1 MPGKRNEFRIV
12 KQDSYIL
19 SDGIHEAI
27 ISEDDWNLAKQKRN
41 INGVK
46 HEKIHSLEHEHILSG
61 ILKCPICGK
70 GMYGNVNRKKKKDGT
85 FYKDYF
91 YYACKHRYYVNG
103 HKCDYRK
110 QWNEEKVND
119 AVAEV
124 IKKLVNNPKFEAAIR
139 AKINSKIDTGELET
153 EHENLKK
160 QLRQVLGA
168 KNRLGQQMDNLDISD
183 KMYDRKYQD
192 MQDRLN
198 GLYDEIER
206 LESLIDDIVS
216 RKEYI
221 RQQKISE
228 DGVYQYLLYFD
239 KLYDKFT
246 DMEKKEFMKKV
257 IRSTNDL
264 LLAILMAG
272 VSIFLLS
279 SDKIIT
285 GVENGLGG
293 FWAQASSYITL
304 LAGILLGLSVLQ
316 LIYAINFKGVGEH
329 TGLHIP
335 ISKEI
340 VITAVALVLYAL
352 LLPVLTFFPCT
363 LVLNIVLCGT
373 FALKENQG
381 NEELKGKLP
390 KKQVL
395 SIVIYSVA
403 LTVCLWLLFTEVLKG
418 VLP

>member
-1 MPGKRNEFRIV
+1 
-12 KQDSYIL
+12 
-19 SDGIHEAI
+19 
-27 ISEDDWNLAKQKRN
+27 
-41 INGVK
+41 
-46 HEKIHSLEHEHILSG
+46 
-61 ILKCPICGK
+61 
-70 GMYGNVNRKKKKDGT
+70 
-85 FYKDYF
+85 
-91 YYACKHRYYVNG
+91 
-103 HKCDYRK
+103 
-110 QWNEEKVND
+110 
-119 AVAEV
+119 
-124 IKKLVNNPKFEAAIR
+124 
-139 AKINSKIDTGELET
+139 
-153 EHENLKK
+153 
-160 QLRQVLGA
+160 
-168 KNRLGQQMDNLDISD
+168 
-183 KMYDRKYQD
+183 
-192 MQDRLN
+192 
-198 GLYDEIER
+198 
-206 LESLIDDIVS
+206 
-216 RKEYI
+216 
-221 RQQKISE
+221 
-228 DGVYQYLLYFD
+228 
-239 KLYDKFT
+239 
-246 DMEKKEFMKKV
+246 MKKV

-381 NEELKGKLP
+381 NEELKGELP

-403 LTVCLWLLFTEVLKG
+403 LTVCLWLLFTEVLKC

>member
-1 MPGKRNEFRIV
+1 
-12 KQDSYIL
+12 
-19 SDGIHEAI
+19 
-27 ISEDDWNLAKQKRN
+27 
-41 INGVK
+41 
-46 HEKIHSLEHEHILSG
+46 
-61 ILKCPICGK
+61 
-70 GMYGNVNRKKKKDGT
+70 
-85 FYKDYF
+85 
-91 YYACKHRYYVNG
+91 
-103 HKCDYRK
+103 
-110 QWNEEKVND
+110 
-119 AVAEV
+119 
-124 IKKLVNNPKFEAAIR
+124 
-139 AKINSKIDTGELET
+139 
-153 EHENLKK
+153 
-160 QLRQVLGA
+160 
-168 KNRLGQQMDNLDISD
+168 
-183 KMYDRKYQD
+183 
-192 MQDRLN
+192 
-198 GLYDEIER
+198 
-206 LESLIDDIVS
+206 
-216 RKEYI
+216 
-221 RQQKISE
+221 
-228 DGVYQYLLYFD
+228 
-239 KLYDKFT
+239 
-246 DMEKKEFMKKV
+246 MKKV

-352 LLPVLTFFPCT
+352 LPVLTFFPCT

-403 LTVCLWLLFTEVLKG
+403 LTVCLWLLFTQVLKC

>member
-1 MPGKRNEFRIV
+1 
-12 KQDSYIL
+12 
-19 SDGIHEAI
+19 
-27 ISEDDWNLAKQKRN
+27 
-41 INGVK
+41 
-46 HEKIHSLEHEHILSG
+46 
-61 ILKCPICGK
+61 
-70 GMYGNVNRKKKKDGT
+70 
-85 FYKDYF
+85 
-91 YYACKHRYYVNG
+91 
-103 HKCDYRK
+103 
-110 QWNEEKVND
+110 
-119 AVAEV
+119 
-124 IKKLVNNPKFEAAIR
+124 
-139 AKINSKIDTGELET
+139 
-153 EHENLKK
+153 
-160 QLRQVLGA
+160 
-168 KNRLGQQMDNLDISD
+168 
-183 KMYDRKYQD
+183 
-192 MQDRLN
+192 
-198 GLYDEIER
+198 
-206 LESLIDDIVS
+206 
-216 RKEYI
+216 
-221 RQQKISE
+221 
-228 DGVYQYLLYFD
+228 
-239 KLYDKFT
+239 
-246 DMEKKEFMKKV
+246 MKKV

-279 SDKIIT
+279 SDK
-285 GVENGLGG
+285 N
-293 FWAQASSYITL
+293 ITL

-403 LTVCLWLLFTEVLKG
+403 LTVCLWLLFTEVLKC

>member
-1 MPGKRNEFRIV
+1 
-12 KQDSYIL
+12 
-19 SDGIHEAI
+19 
-27 ISEDDWNLAKQKRN
+27 
-41 INGVK
+41 
-46 HEKIHSLEHEHILSG
+46 
-61 ILKCPICGK
+61 
-70 GMYGNVNRKKKKDGT
+70 
-85 FYKDYF
+85 
-91 YYACKHRYYVNG
+91 
-103 HKCDYRK
+103 
-110 QWNEEKVND
+110 
-119 AVAEV
+119 
-124 IKKLVNNPKFEAAIR
+124 
-139 AKINSKIDTGELET
+139 
-153 EHENLKK
+153 
-160 QLRQVLGA
+160 
-168 KNRLGQQMDNLDISD
+168 
-183 KMYDRKYQD
+183 
-192 MQDRLN
+192 
-198 GLYDEIER
+198 
-206 LESLIDDIVS
+206 
-216 RKEYI
+216 
-221 RQQKISE
+221 
-228 DGVYQYLLYFD
+228 
-239 KLYDKFT
+239 
-246 DMEKKEFMKKV
+246 MKKV

-329 TGLHIP
+329 TGL
-335 ISKEI
+335 
-340 VITAVALVLYAL
+340 
-352 LLPVLTFFPCT
+352 PVLTFFPCT

-403 LTVCLWLLFTEVLKG
+403 LTVCLWLLFTQVLKC